1 MTYPIQKFRFIPCNF
16 LSNYIFLFGRVLD
29 TKIVKRRLLNK
40 SRIYPSKKDSI
51 PQPEPR
57 HVGSHRGNPTSD
69 CPRFRHE
76 SILVIKFDEK
86 HLWHPPKELSLK
98 RCGTEKEEPSES
110 QSPKSVF
117 AVLPTTITSHA
128 LHFCVDSFIR
138 IPTLFLFL
146 RFCALFPP
154 ISSRLFLIL
163 QINTCLTIWNL
174 RIHNFPLL
182 L

>member
-117 AVLPTTITSHA
+117 AVLRPRLLRTHFIFVMIHSFAYSYLISFSSFLCTFPTDFFPIISYTTNQHVSHN
-128 LHFCVDSFIR
+128 LE
-138 IPTLFLFL
+138 
-146 RFCALFPP
+146 
-154 ISSRLFLIL
+154 SS
-163 QINTCLTIWNL
+163 N
-174 RIHNFPLL
+174 P
-182 L
+182 